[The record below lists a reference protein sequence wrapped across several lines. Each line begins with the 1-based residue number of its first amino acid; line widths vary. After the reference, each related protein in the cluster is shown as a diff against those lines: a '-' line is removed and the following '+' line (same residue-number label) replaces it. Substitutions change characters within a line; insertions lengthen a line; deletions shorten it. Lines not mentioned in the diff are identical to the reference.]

1 MNMGLEPQ
9 RIAPIL
15 IECQGLLQ
23 NREQKTGN
31 TQDYRCQEFEVLR

>member
-1 MNMGLEPQ
+1 MNMGLELK

-15 IECQGLLQ
+15 IECPDLLQ
-23 NREQKTGN
+23 NREQKAGN